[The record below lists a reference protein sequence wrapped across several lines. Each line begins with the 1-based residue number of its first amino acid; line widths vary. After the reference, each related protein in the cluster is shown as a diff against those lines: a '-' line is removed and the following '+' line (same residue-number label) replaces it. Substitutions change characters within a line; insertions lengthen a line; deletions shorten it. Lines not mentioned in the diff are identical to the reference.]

1 MLQNHNYETVGQ
13 MLATMIVQG
22 GERPCLFSQ
31 AVCSYLSKCLDGS
44 KPTID
49 EVQDHAIRN
58 DLRKVWYIFIG
69 VLHDYRLLRRRKLV
83 CKKKWKA

>member
-1 MLQNHNYETVGQ
+1 MLENHDYETVGQ

-22 GERPCLFSQ
+22 GKRPCLFV
-31 AVCSYLSKCLDGS
+31 VCDYLSKGLDGS

-58 DLRKVWYIFIG
+58 DLKKGMVYFHVTG
-69 VLHDYRLLRRRKLV
+69 VLHDYRLKIQYD
-83 CKKKWKA
+83 